1 MEVFIGFAVG
11 YWVGTRNGRK
21 GLEDALDTARKM
33 WQSPVA
39 QRLVDQGV
47 SVLQAAKP
55 ATDAIQKSRGNTRS
69 ALIHGVIDE
78 IIERRSARQAP
89 RAA

>member
-1 MEVFIGFAVG
+1 MEVLIGFAVG
-11 YWVGTRNGRK
+11 YWMGTRHGRK
-21 GLEDALDTARKM
+21 GFEDALDTAREA
-33 WQSPVA
+33 WQSPMA
-39 QRLVDQGV
+39 QRLLEDGL
-47 SVLQAAKP
+47 SVLQTVKP
-55 ATDAIQKSRGNTRS
+55 VSDAIQKSRRDTRS